1 MSSRPSRATIPVDMA
16 AIFNLDHPA
25 HVITWHFVSL
35 SVANLVAIVVMLVVF
50 VLAIVVPFPHGDE
63 EEGPA

>member
-1 MSSRPSRATIPVDMA
+1 MA
-16 AIFNLDHPA
+16 AIINLDHPA

-35 SVANLVAIVVMLVVF
+35 SVANLVVLVVMLVVF

-63 EEGPA
+63 ETGST